1 MPPSKRQLDILKH
14 VRFSGFCTTAALAET
29 LQVSMETIRRNVNSL
44 AAEGLLEKIHGGVSL
59 PESLPEPSFTRR
71 LTEGKE
77 SKQKIAALVSAHIR
91 NGESL
96 FLDNSSTTAYVAMA
110 LSDHRNLFIVTNSAS
125 IANILV
131 SRNGNRVF
139 LAGGELREHDAGA
152 FGPEALEF
160 VSQFELQHA
169 ILSAS
174 AAHCEKGFMVNH
186 LCEAVF
192 SQALIEHSQQAIMVL
207 DHSKFEKMAPVKQ
220 CDFSQIQ
227 QFVSDKTPPKP
238 LLEAIKLAGCDISI
252 AEEQDRFTATR

>member
-1 MPPSKRQLDILKH
+1 MPPSKRQLDILKN
-14 VRFSGFCTTAALAET
+14 VRFKGFCTTSALAET

-44 AAEGLLEKIHGGVSL
+44 VAEGLLEKAHGGVSL
-59 PESLPEPSFTRR
+59 PESLPEPSFARR
-71 LTEGKE
+71 LIEGKE
-77 SKQKIAALVSAHIR
+77 SKQQIAALVAAQIR
-91 NGESL
+91 NGDSL

-110 LSDHRNLFIVTNSAS
+110 LSDHNNLFIVTNSAS

-160 VSQFELQHA
+160 VGRFELDHA

-174 AAHCEKGFMVNH
+174 AVNSEKGFMVNH

-192 SQALIEHSQQAIMVL
+192 SQTLISHSQRSIMVL
-207 DHSKFEKMAPVKQ
+207 DHSKFEKMAPIKQ
-220 CDFSQIQ
+220 CDFSQIN
-227 QFVSDKTPPKP
+227 QFVCDKVPTKP
-238 LLEAIKLAGCDISI
+238 LVEAIKLAGCDLSA
-252 AEEQDRFTATR
+252 AEEQVDFE

>member
-1 MPPSKRQLDILKH
+1 MNPSKRQLDILKN
-14 VRFSGFCTTAALAET
+14 VRFNGFCTTAALAET

-44 AAEGLLEKIHGGVSL
+44 VTEGLLEKVHGGVSL
-59 PESLPEPSFTRR
+59 PESIPEPSFSRR
-71 LTEGKE
+71 LAEDKE
-77 SKQKIAALVSAHIR
+77 AKQQIATLVAAQIR

-110 LSDHRNLFIVTNSAS
+110 LSEHKNLFIVTNSAS

-160 VSQFELQHA
+160 VGRFELDHA

-174 AAHCEKGFMVNH
+174 AVHCEKGFMVNH

-192 SQALIEHSQQAIMVL
+192 SQTLISHSQQSIMVL
-207 DHSKFEKMAPVKQ
+207 DHSKFDKMAPVKQ
-220 CDFSQIQ
+220 CDFSQIS
-227 QFVSDKTPPKP
+227 QFVSDSTPLNP
-238 LLEAIKLAGCDISI
+238 LLEAIKLGGCDLLT
-252 AEEQDRFTATR
+252 AESQTFSQ

>member
-1 MPPSKRQLDILKH
+1 MPPSKRQLDILKN
-14 VRFSGFCTTAALAET
+14 VRFNGFCTTAALAET
-29 LQVSMETIRRNVNSL
+29 LRVSMETIRRNVNSL
-44 AAEGLLEKIHGGVSL
+44 VAEGLLEKVHGGVSL
-59 PESLPEPSFTRR
+59 PESIPEPSFTRR
-71 LTEGKE
+71 LAEGKE
-77 SKQKIAALVSAHIR
+77 AKQQIAALVAAQIR

-110 LSDHRNLFIVTNSAS
+110 LSEHKNLFIVTNSAS

-160 VSQFELQHA
+160 VGRFELDYA

-174 AAHCEKGFMVNH
+174 AVHCEKGFMVNH

-192 SQALIEHSQQAIMVL
+192 SQTLINHSQQSIMIL
-207 DHSKFEKMAPVKQ
+207 DHSKFDKMAPVKQ
-220 CDFSQIQ
+220 CNFSQIN
-227 QFVSDKTPPKP
+227 QFVSDSMPLNP
-238 LLEAIKLAGCDISI
+238 LLEAIKLGDCDLLTP
-252 AEEQDRFTATR
+252 EQQTFSH

>member
-1 MPPSKRQLDILKH
+1 MNPSKRQLDILKN
-14 VRFSGFCTTAALAET
+14 VRFSGFCTTSALAET
-29 LQVSMETIRRNVNSL
+29 LQVSMETIRRNVNNL
-44 AAEGLLEKIHGGVSL
+44 VAEGLLEKVHGGVSL

-77 SKQKIAALVSAHIR
+77 SKQKIGALVAAQIR

-110 LSDHRNLFIVTNSAS
+110 LSEHSNLFIVTNSAS

-160 VSQFELQHA
+160 VGRFELDHA

-174 AAHCEKGFMVNH
+174 AAHSEKGFMVKH

-192 SQALIEHSQQAIMVL
+192 SQTLISHSQQSIMAL
-207 DHSKFEKMAPVKQ
+207 DHSKFDKMAPVRQ
-220 CDFSQIQ
+220 CNFSQID
-227 QFVSDKTPPKP
+227 QFVSDKTPSEY
-238 LLEAIKLAGCDISI
+238 LLEALKLAECDISI
-252 AEEQDRFTATR
+252 AEEQPSFE

>member
-1 MPPSKRQLDILKH
+1 MNPSKRQLDILKN
-14 VRFSGFCTTAALAET
+14 VRFNGFCTTAALAET

-44 AAEGLLEKIHGGVSL
+44 VTEGLLEKVHGGVSL
-59 PESLPEPSFTRR
+59 PESLPEPSFSRR
-71 LTEGKE
+71 LMEGKE
-77 SKQKIAALVSAHIR
+77 SKQQIAALVAAQIR

-110 LSDHRNLFIVTNSAS
+110 LSDHSNLFIVTNSAS

-160 VSQFELQHA
+160 VGRFELDHA

-174 AAHCEKGFMVNH
+174 AVHSEKGFMVNH

-192 SQALIEHSQQAIMVL
+192 SQTLISHSQQSIMVL
-207 DHSKFEKMAPVKQ
+207 DHSKFDKMAPVKQ
-220 CDFSQIQ
+220 CEFSQII
-227 QFVSDKTPPKP
+227 QFVSDKTPSKS
-238 LLEAIKLAGCDISI
+238 LLEAIKLAGCDILT
-252 AEEQDRFTATR
+252 AEEQTFSQ

>member
-1 MPPSKRQLDILKH
+1 
-14 VRFSGFCTTAALAET
+14 
-29 LQVSMETIRRNVNSL
+29 METIRRNVNSL
-44 AAEGLLEKIHGGVSL
+44 VAEGLLEKVHGGVSL
-59 PESLPEPSFTRR
+59 PESIPEPSFSRR
-71 LTEGKE
+71 LAEDKE
-77 SKQKIAALVSAHIR
+77 AKQQIAALVAAQIR

-110 LSDHRNLFIVTNSAS
+110 LSEHKNLFIVTNSAS

-160 VSQFELQHA
+160 VSRFELDHA

-174 AAHCEKGFMVNH
+174 AVHCEKGFMVNH

-192 SQALIEHSQQAIMVL
+192 SQTLISHSQQTIMAL
-207 DHSKFEKMAPVKQ
+207 DQSKFDKMAPVKQ
-220 CDFSQIQ
+220 CDFSQIN
-227 QFVSDKTPPKP
+227 QFVTNNAP
-238 LLEAIKLAGCDISI
+238 LDPLREAIKLGDCDLLT
-252 AEEQDRFTATR
+252 AEQQTFSQ